1 MDKPSLLITSLL
13 EFFFTYEIMAVS
25 KAKGVKTVHNKKVGT
40 DTQPLPPDVVSAI
53 KLFSLKQFKKP
64 NERLA

>member
-1 MDKPSLLITSLL
+1 
-13 EFFFTYEIMAVS
+13 MAVS
-25 KAKGVKTVHNKKVGT
+25 KAKRVKTVHNKKVGT